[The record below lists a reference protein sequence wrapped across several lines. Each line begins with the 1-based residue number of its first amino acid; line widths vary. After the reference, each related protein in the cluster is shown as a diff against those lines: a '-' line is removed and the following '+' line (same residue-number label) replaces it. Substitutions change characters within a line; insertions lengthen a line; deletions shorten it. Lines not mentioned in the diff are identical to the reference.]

1 MYYFVDFCF
10 CNLFIHLFLLQP
22 LLETFTVEK
31 PIFWFFWN
39 SAQISGHEWLWMER
53 PIFRRHPWPRW
64 VELTEAKSM
73 ISGIKLKQNRDKNN
87 SNTKMKKTKWIIA
100 QLMQLT
106 NQSNMLSD
114 SHLENPENPFCWK
127 SFFNPSF
134 PAPLSLSS
142 RSSVLLS
149 RFFSLQR
156 ILPTATRFPLFH
168 PAPSS
173 SFLDLQKNPLLQLK
187 ISPSLPR
194 QAPLLKLLFLSSSS
208 AFF

>member
-1 MYYFVDFCF
+1 
-10 CNLFIHLFLLQP
+10 
-22 LLETFTVEK
+22 
-31 PIFWFFWN
+31 
-39 SAQISGHEWLWMER
+39 
-53 PIFRRHPWPRW
+53 
-64 VELTEAKSM
+64 
-73 ISGIKLKQNRDKNN
+73 
-87 SNTKMKKTKWIIA
+87 MKKTKWTIA

-168 PAPSS
+168 PAPAAPDFRTRP
-173 SFLDLQKNPLLQLK
+173 SFL
-187 ISPSLPR
+187 PSLRSPLPFLHFMRPFSKKKLSRFLLSLSPVPLSLLIFPR
-194 QAPLLKLLFLSSSS
+194 FFPLKSPAASRPLHHFQSHPLP
-208 AFF
+208 